1 LDTTAVTNYTLYKTN
16 NSDKLKS
23 VMSKKIKNAIDTI
36 NPDAVY
42 EPTDVPNLHPF
53 FSERLKNHT
62 VYRLIRDGKI
72 EATDFGIGDVPRY
85 EINGYDLIEAIK
97 SIYSQKH
104 HVKAK

>member
-1 LDTTAVTNYTLYKTN
+1 
-16 NSDKLKS
+16 
-23 VMSKKIKNAIDTI
+23 
-36 NPDAVY
+36 
-42 EPTDVPNLHPF
+42 
-53 FSERLKNHT
+53 

-72 EATDFGIGDVPRY
+72 KATDVGIGDVPRY